1 MKFKIA
7 ILCVVVLQMTS
18 CALKPTT
25 SEYTFIKTDLE
36 KVDLDHLGDGTV
48 LIYNGANMLH
58 KMDNTARLNI
68 WIDGKSLGQ
77 IRPSE
82 YVIINLEYGKHHFKA
97 LHIDVVN
104 MRSEHDVEIDKN
116 TKVINIKPNITSNR
130 LIVTNEFPETFEK
143 FKYAEKR

>member
-25 SEYTFIKTDLE
+25 SEYAFIKTDLE

-130 LIVTNEFPETFEK
+130 LIVTNEFPETFGK